1 VRFTSLSRNHRS
13 QNTMQQHLSR
23 YTKSLIPNSRK
34 LRRDMTDA
42 ERKLWSLLRNNQ
54 LGVKFRRQ
62 VPYDLYILD
71 FYCVKAKL
79 VIEVDGAQH
88 FTSDGKRRDEIRDAD
103 LRRDGLEVLRFMNA
117 EVLTNS
123 EGVEQAIFETLEAA
137 LKRKTGCR
145 PPPEMGSGCACK
157 SNLPLPSRF

>member
-1 VRFTSLSRNHRS
+1 MRLIGIYHYRTE
-13 QNTMQQHLSR
+13 NTMQKHLPR
-23 YTKSLIPNSRK
+23 YTKSLILNSRK

-42 ERKLWSLLRNNQ
+42 ERKLWSLLRNKR

-88 FTSDGKRRDEIRDAD
+88 YTVEGTRRDKTRDAE
-103 LRRDGLEVLRFMNA
+103 LHNDGLEVLRFTNA
-117 EVLTNS
+117 DVLTNS
-123 EGVEQAIFETLEAA
+123 KGVEQVIYEKVEAA
-137 LKRKTGCR
+137 LMQNTR
-145 PPPEMGSGCACK
+145 
-157 SNLPLPSRF
+157 

>member
-1 VRFTSLSRNHRS
+1 MHTTHPPNSLMHKR
-13 QNTMQQHLSR
+13 LPR
-23 YTKSLIPNSRK
+23 YTKSLISRSRK

-42 ERKLWSLLRNNQ
+42 ERKLWSLLRNNR

-88 FTSDGKRRDEIRDAD
+88 YTPEGRRRDKIRDAD
-103 LRRDGLEVLRFMNA
+103 LRSDGLEVLRFTNA
-117 EVLTNS
+117 DVLTNG
-123 EGVEQAIFETLEAA
+123 EGVVRVIFEKIEATLEEIAE
-137 LKRKTGCR
+137 C
-145 PPPEMGSGCACK
+145 
-157 SNLPLPSRF
+157 

>member
-1 VRFTSLSRNHRS
+1 MRFISIQSHSTESS
-13 QNTMQQHLSR
+13 MQKHLPR
-23 YTKSLIPNSRK
+23 YTRSLIPKSRR

-79 VIEVDGAQH
+79 VIEVDGARH
-88 FTSDGKRRDEIRDAD
+88 YTPEGKRRDKIRDAD
-103 LRRDGLEVLRFMNA
+103 LRSDGLEVLRFTNA
-117 EVLTNS
+117 DVLTNC
-123 EGVEQAIFETLEAA
+123 EGVEQVIFEKVEVA
-137 LKRKTGCR
+137 LKQSASCG
-145 PPPEMGSGCACK
+145 PPPASPWEGERLHM
-157 SNLPLPSRF
+157 